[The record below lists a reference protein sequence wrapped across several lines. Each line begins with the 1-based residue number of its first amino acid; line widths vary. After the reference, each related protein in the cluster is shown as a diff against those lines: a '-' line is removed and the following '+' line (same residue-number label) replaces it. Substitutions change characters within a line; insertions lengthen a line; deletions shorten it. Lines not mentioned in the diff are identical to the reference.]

1 MNDTDDRIRAA
12 LDQDDEA
19 LLDTDRGLEMREVL
33 VTSFRGKMRFWSV
46 FVYLYLTLFSVLAV
60 CCTLWFFQSE
70 TVKDMIFYAAL
81 ACLSI
86 LIITVV
92 KLWYW
97 MLINRNAVTREVKRL
112 ELQIARLT
120 ERLPG

>member
-1 MNDTDDRIRAA
+1 MNETDDRIRAA
-12 LDQDDEA
+12 LDRDDET

-33 VTSFRGKMRFWSV
+33 MTSFRGKMRFWSI
-46 FVYLYLTLFSVLAV
+46 FVYLYLTLFSVSAV
-60 CCTLWFFQSE
+60 FCTLWFFQSE

-97 MLINRNAVTREVKRL
+97 MLINRNAITREVKRL
-112 ELQIARLT
+112 ELQITRLT
-120 ERLPG
+120 ERLPE